1 MNHYAGQLPTED
13 VGAHRVA
20 FCPSSVGSKGP
31 VAKQSEIRPIST
43 WVSHFMFH
51 QTNILESWIFE
62 SWENWIIIS
71 FRTKEVLGIFPSIQ
85 VLKLLVVDF
94 QKWCGYPQL
103 FILLQVNIQGTHI
116 YQDQKSDTSEIWG
129 LCADQSITVC
139 CLMLTP
145 VCSSRPAEITAQTW
159 YLLYLEFVLCSKG
172 SLVPTGHTTHT
183 HLHIW
188 PPVGKKCTIK
198 SKCSFFGFFKYS
210 NDFLTSLCLCN
221 KHTAWCSPASCVNK
235 FWHLSSFLM
244 GFHVRVTVC
253 NLSCWAHGN
262 LGMRPGSRSCL
273 VWQKSGWNEL
283 MLAESMRVLTFRDL
297 GTFRTSLKNTRRFK
311 KYVILPTKHA

>member
-1 MNHYAGQLPTED
+1 MVLWIWSLFCCFHENIHETTMQVSSQLRMLVHIEWLSAPHLWVQKVLWRSNRKFDPFRHGCLISCFTKLTFWNPEYSILRKLNH
-13 VGAHRVA
+13 
-20 FCPSSVGSKGP
+20 
-31 VAKQSEIRPIST
+31 
-43 WVSHFMFH
+43 HF
-51 QTNILESWIFE
+51 LSDK
-62 SWENWIIIS
+62 
-71 FRTKEVLGIFPSIQ
+71 RVLGIFPSTQ

-116 YQDQKSDTSEIWG
+116 YEDQKSDTSEIWG

-139 CLMLTP
+139 CRMLTP
-145 VCSSRPAEITAQTW
+145 VCSSRPAEITAQTC

-210 NDFLTSLCLCN
+210 NDLLTSLWLYS
-221 KHTAWCSPASCVNK
+221 KHTA
-235 FWHLSSFLM
+235 
-244 GFHVRVTVC
+244 
-253 NLSCWAHGN
+253 
-262 LGMRPGSRSCL
+262 
-273 VWQKSGWNEL
+273 
-283 MLAESMRVLTFRDL
+283 
-297 GTFRTSLKNTRRFK
+297 
-311 KYVILPTKHA
+311 